1 MCDYPDNKK
10 AECGAADHQSCAAT
24 VAVPGVMVRAPRVR
38 AFSGPNPNLPRF
50 RFLTLTQCGDA
61 CPPNQPERT
70 TMRGRLAREWPPTP
84 PRRGTQSNGG
94 RRTSSQPHQFQEASQ
109 PQHSRTNKLYFQAP
123 SCVSPPKTPSVILFV
138 TFSLFWAR
146 AAGSGELGV
155 GDCYQAAGMPD
166 RGFQAPL
173 SPHGIRPWTVES
185 VGLDGR

>member
-1 MCDYPDNKK
+1 M
-10 AECGAADHQSCAAT
+10 H
-24 VAVPGVMVRAPRVR
+24 
-38 AFSGPNPNLPRF
+38 
-50 RFLTLTQCGDA
+50 
-61 CPPNQPERT
+61 
-70 TMRGRLAREWPPTP
+70 
-84 PRRGTQSNGG
+84 SNGG

-173 SPHGIRPWTVES
+173 NPSLAYNRGRLRSALTVTDSQSPIW
-185 VGLDGR
+185 